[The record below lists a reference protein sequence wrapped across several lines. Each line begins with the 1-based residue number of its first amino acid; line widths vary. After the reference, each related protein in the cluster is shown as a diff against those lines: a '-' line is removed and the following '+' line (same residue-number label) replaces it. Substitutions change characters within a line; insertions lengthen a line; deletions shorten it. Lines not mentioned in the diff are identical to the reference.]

1 MGRRVSPWVTQSHRD
16 PICSLQGEREAR
28 KGWERRGTTTKS
40 LLKLQSARRK
50 SKNLIFKL
58 LGVLQ
63 NAEMR
68 QKKKKKKKRKG
79 IKSRINL
86 SSQIWRNN
94 DQGVWCY
101 IIFLLPRCLTLS
113 LDHPHMR
120 GLHRILCELVIL
132 IQSLIKAP
140 SHLRVAV
147 ILSKLT
153 EYYRIK
159 VCLQTLTV

>member
-1 MGRRVSPWVTQSHRD
+1 M
-16 PICSLQGEREAR
+16 
-28 KGWERRGTTTKS
+28 
-40 LLKLQSARRK
+40 
-50 SKNLIFKL
+50 
-58 LGVLQ
+58 LQ

-68 QKKKKKKKRKG
+68 QKKKKKRKRKG
-79 IKSRINL
+79 IKSRINS

-113 LDHPHMR
+113 LDHPHTR

-159 VCLQTLTV
+159 VFANTV